1 MVGFVSLKISTRV
14 ELERERANL
23 KEKERQRVSAERES
37 YVFGEEERRRRR
49 RVEKRV
55 GEKRMNERISADGLA
70 TNTIS

>member
-1 MVGFVSLKISTRV
+1 MVEFQASKSLL
-14 ELERERANL
+14 ELNSREREQIW

-37 YVFGEEERRRRR
+37 YVFGEEERRRKRR
-49 RVEKRV
+49 AEKRG

>member
-14 ELERERANL
+14 ELGRERANL

-49 RVEKRV
+49 RVEKRG

>member
-1 MVGFVSLKISTRV
+1 M
-14 ELERERANL
+14 

-49 RVEKRV
+49 VEKRG

>member
-1 MVGFVSLKISTRV
+1 MVEFQASKISTRIKV
-14 ELERERANL
+14 WRERANL

-49 RVEKRV
+49 RVEKRG